1 LCVVELLGHG
11 SGKMF
16 HPKDADFLKTIPN
29 PLTGEVGS
37 LTTYP
42 KNGTWDSTFGK
53 IASNY
58 EECRA
63 ECCGIY
69 LCLEPSVLDVF
80 GHTTPENQSDI
91 IYINW
96 LLMCRAGVLA
106 LEFFTPETNAWR
118 QAHMNARFVILRV
131 LLEAGGGLLNIQR
144 FTADDGREDIRIDL
158 DRSKIATVGKEAI
171 GAFLLRLQ
179 VYKSTG
185 DVVTG
190 GAMFAA
196 YSDVS
201 DDMMG
206 LRAIVMARK
215 EPRKLLVQPNMLL
228 NPTTGEVELH
238 EYEASFAGMIQS
250 FVERF
255 REVDIQGLFE
265 VSKMEESFV
274 NDVLSA

>member
-1 LCVVELLGHG
+1 
-11 SGKMF
+11 
-16 HPKDADFLKTIPN
+16 
-29 PLTGEVGS
+29 
-37 LTTYP
+37 
-42 KNGTWDSTFGK
+42 
-53 IASNY
+53 
-58 EECRA
+58 
-63 ECCGIY
+63 
-69 LCLEPSVLDVF
+69 
-80 GHTTPENQSDI
+80 
-91 IYINW
+91 
-96 LLMCRAGVLA
+96 
-106 LEFFTPETNAWR
+106 
-118 QAHMNARFVILRV
+118 
-131 LLEAGGGLLNIQR
+131 
-144 FTADDGREDIRIDL
+144 
-158 DRSKIATVGKEAI
+158 
-171 GAFLLRLQ
+171 

-206 LRAIVMARK
+206 LRAVVIARK

>member
-1 LCVVELLGHG
+1 
-11 SGKMF
+11 
-16 HPKDADFLKTIPN
+16 
-29 PLTGEVGS
+29 
-37 LTTYP
+37 
-42 KNGTWDSTFGK
+42 
-53 IASNY
+53 
-58 EECRA
+58 
-63 ECCGIY
+63 
-69 LCLEPSVLDVF
+69 
-80 GHTTPENQSDI
+80 
-91 IYINW
+91 
-96 LLMCRAGVLA
+96 MCRAGVLA

-206 LRAIVMARK
+206 LRAVVIARK